1 MASFTEQEVIILDH
15 DENLIVIDDNDGPGE
30 VEDDDVII
38 TDCMP
43 CQSVMLP
50 DIELNGFPTHSPSP
64 PFFSSVTSL
73 PRVNSQGTRGT
84 ECFSPRLSTSRINS
98 KFRNLNWGSK
108 TSKYMSSNRISA
120 ATSCP
125 NRSESLGDP
134 RSSATCPSPSI
145 ISRQFSGTAQQPIN
159 LDDHEIS
166 LDLRQQKISDAGKWR
181 SRAASLSSSSILRSW
196 RSSSRDPTVVND
208 VDLANPSASRDR
220 SPDLESSS
228 EQTRKPFQQGEVI
241 DLEEDSIE
249 MLRIENAYEEEEK
262 RRKVRRKVSKVYERR
277 NPTIVGAWQRI
288 ESTLCLKDVKL
299 KANKTAQLK
308 DDTFI
313 RIKEIL
319 RNSETQEIRIRGHRL
334 QRARDLNGLLEKK
347 LNELV
352 LFLEVDLDDPRGPLE
367 QGAIEVSLEEI
378 SRLRSVRFTNQK
390 FPLCRNVILTEFR
403 NKEHAALDGGLTVR
417 WTYTCT
423 YASAADRD
431 HNLFKERSLQRLD
444 VEDCTPGFEISDE
457 DSRFQWRGETIL
469 GGAYRPG
476 IDQEEF
482 TSVPNSSNESPTGI
496 SEALETAEVALTPH
510 QSIELGDNDSQ
521 CCVLDEEE
529 LHSRM
534 EKRNYSAIDLD
545 PAEASSSSISTPK
558 RARCQVLDEV
568 EKTREGVARMSLQ
581 NTERSESMI
590 NDYQSNLPSD
600 SPPCTETID
609 LCIELPRMIDLVPSD
624 PTTAEDNIPLP
635 PKQRKAPVTRT
646 AYQTY
651 TYGDAFCGGGGSS
664 RGATMAGLR
673 LQWGFDFNKNA
684 CLSWR
689 ANFPWAICH
698 EMAAHE
704 FVQLSKTHL
713 NSDAMKVDILH
724 LSPPCQFFS
733 PAHTVEGV
741 DDEMNVAS
749 LFAVQTV
756 IEVSRARI
764 VTLEQTFG
772 IACSRFRFYFNALI
786 QMFTTHDFSVRWA
799 IVPLA
804 QWGLPQRRN
813 RLIIIASCPGEPL
826 PKMPLPTHSAADPA
840 PPFSLLPLVSANKT
854 LASIPYN
861 ADDHDIAAVTWLPE
875 RYMKPWDGSK
885 ILPRAMTTS
894 GGQNYHPSG
903 TRDLTLR
910 EYASLQGFPPK
921 HVFKGNYVKKQI
933 GNAVPPVVA
942 KVLFGSIKGDLERAD
957 GVEGPDLIE

>member
-1 MASFTEQEVIILDH
+1 MAPFTCQEVTIVDH
-15 DENLIVIDDNDGPGE
+15 NENVITIDDDDGPGE

-38 TDCMP
+38 TGYT
-43 CQSVMLP
+43 Q
-50 DIELNGFPTHSPSP
+50 
-64 PFFSSVTSL
+64 
-73 PRVNSQGTRGT
+73 
-84 ECFSPRLSTSRINS
+84 
-98 KFRNLNWGSK
+98 K
-108 TSKYMSSNRISA
+108 
-120 ATSCP
+120 
-125 NRSESLGDP
+125 
-134 RSSATCPSPSI
+134 
-145 ISRQFSGTAQQPIN
+145 PIN
-159 LDDHEIS
+159 IDDRETP
-166 LDLRQQKISDAGKWR
+166 LNLGQQKMSDVGEWR
-181 SRAASLSSSSILRSW
+181 SRAISLSNSSISRPW
-196 RSSSRDPTVVND
+196 RPGSRDFIVVHD
-208 VDLANPSASRDR
+208 AELASPSASQDR
-220 SPDLESSS
+220 SPDLESNL
-228 EQTRKPFQQGEVI
+228 ERTNRPFRQGEVI

-249 MLRIENAYEEEEK
+249 MLQIENAYEEEEK
-262 RRKVRRKVSKVYERR
+262 RRKVRRKISKVYERR

-288 ESTLCLKDVKL
+288 DSTLCMKDIKL

-313 RIKEIL
+313 RIKDIL
-319 RNSETQEIRIRGHRL
+319 RNSETQEIKIRGHRL

-367 QGAIEVSLEEI
+367 QGAVEVSLDEI
-378 SRLRSVRFTNQK
+378 TRIRSVRFTNQK

-403 NKEHAALDGGLTVR
+403 NKEHAATDGGLTVR

-431 HNLFKERSLQRLD
+431 HNLFKERSLQRLN

-476 IDQEEF
+476 IDQDEF
-482 TSVPNSSNESPTGI
+482 TSIPKNSKEVPTDI
-496 SEALETAEVALTPH
+496 SEALENTETAFMRH
-510 QSIELGDNDSQ
+510 QFINLGDDDHQ
-521 CCVLDEEE
+521 CCIVHEEE
-529 LHSRM
+529 IHSRM

-545 PAEASSSSISTPK
+545 HAEVSSSSETTPK

-581 NTERSESMI
+581 TTE
-590 NDYQSNLPSD
+590 QSKHMVIDNQPDIPSD
-600 SPPCTETID
+600 SPPNPETID
-609 LCIELPRMIDLVPSD
+609 LCIELPHMIDLVPSD
-624 PTTAEDNIPLP
+624 PTTGEDNTALP
-635 PKQRKAPVTRT
+635 PEETKPPVTRT

-673 LQWGFDFNKNA
+673 LKWGFDFNKHA

-689 ANFPWAICH
+689 ANFPWATCH
-698 EMAAHE
+698 EMPAHE
-704 FVQLSKTHL
+704 FVQLSKTHS
-713 NSDAMKVDILH
+713 NPDAMKVDILH

-772 IACSRFRFYFNALI
+772 IACSRF
-786 QMFTTHDFSVRWA
+786 S
-799 IVPLA
+799 
-804 QWGLPQRRN
+804 
-813 RLIIIASCPGEPL
+813 PGEPL
-826 PKMPLPTHSAADPA
+826 PKMPVPTHSAADTGSPLK
-840 PPFSLLPLVSANKT
+840 LLPLVSANKT
-854 LASIPYN
+854 LSSIPPN
-861 ADDHDIAAVTWLPE
+861 AADHDIEAVTWLPE

-942 KVLFGSIKGDLERAD
+942 KVLFEGIKGDLEGVD
-957 GVEGPDLIE
+957 GVEGHDLIE

>member
-1 MASFTEQEVIILDH
+1 MSVSLMAPFTCQEVTIVDH
-15 DENLIVIDDNDGPGE
+15 NENVITIDDDDGPGE

-38 TDCMP
+38 TDYMP

-50 DIELNGFPTHSPSP
+50 SIGLNGFPPCRPSSSS
-64 PFFSSVTSL
+64 FSSVTRRTESS
-73 PRVNSQGTRGT
+73 NSHR
-84 ECFSPRLSTSRINS
+84 SRSRINS
-98 KFRNLNWGSK
+98 TFRNPNWGFKISK
-108 TSKYMSSNRISA
+108 SVSSNRISA
-120 ATSCP
+120 ATSCSS
-125 NRSESLGDP
+125 RSESLGDP
-134 RSSATCPSPSI
+134 RSFATCPSPRT
-145 ISRQFSGTAQQPIN
+145 ISEQLSGTAQKPIN
-159 LDDHEIS
+159 IDDRETP
-166 LDLRQQKISDAGKWR
+166 LNLGQQKMSDVGEWR
-181 SRAASLSSSSILRSW
+181 SRAISLSNSSISRPW
-196 RSSSRDPTVVND
+196 RPGSRDFIVVHD
-208 VDLANPSASRDR
+208 AELASPSASQDR
-220 SPDLESSS
+220 SPDLESNL
-228 EQTRKPFQQGEVI
+228 ERTNRPFRQGEVI

-249 MLRIENAYEEEEK
+249 MLQIENAYEEEEK
-262 RRKVRRKVSKVYERR
+262 RRKVRRKISKVYERR

-288 ESTLCLKDVKL
+288 DSTLCMKDIKL

-313 RIKEIL
+313 RIKDIL
-319 RNSETQEIRIRGHRL
+319 RNSETQEIKIRGHRL

-367 QGAIEVSLEEI
+367 QGAVEVSLDEI
-378 SRLRSVRFTNQK
+378 TRIRSVRFTNQK

-403 NKEHAALDGGLTVR
+403 NKEHAATDGGLTVR

-431 HNLFKERSLQRLD
+431 HNLFKERSLQRLN

-476 IDQEEF
+476 IDQDEF
-482 TSVPNSSNESPTGI
+482 TSIPKNSKEVPTDI
-496 SEALETAEVALTPH
+496 SEALENTETAFMRH
-510 QSIELGDNDSQ
+510 QFINLGDDDHQ
-521 CCVLDEEE
+521 CCIVHEEE
-529 LHSRM
+529 IHSRM

-545 PAEASSSSISTPK
+545 HAEVSSSSETTPK

-581 NTERSESMI
+581 TTE
-590 NDYQSNLPSD
+590 QSKHMVIDNQPDIPSD
-600 SPPCTETID
+600 SPPNPETID
-609 LCIELPRMIDLVPSD
+609 LCIELPHMIDLVPSD
-624 PTTAEDNIPLP
+624 PTTGEDNTALP
-635 PKQRKAPVTRT
+635 PEETKPPVTRT

-673 LQWGFDFNKNA
+673 LKWGFDFNKHA

-689 ANFPWAICH
+689 ANFPWATCH
-698 EMAAHE
+698 EMPAHE
-704 FVQLSKTHL
+704 FVQLSKTHS
-713 NSDAMKVDILH
+713 NPDAMKVDILH

-813 RLIIIASCPGEPL
+813 SPGEPL
-826 PKMPLPTHSAADPA
+826 PKMPVPTHSAADTGSPLK
-840 PPFSLLPLVSANKT
+840 LLPLVSANKT
-854 LASIPYN
+854 LSSIPPN
-861 ADDHDIAAVTWLPE
+861 AADHDIEAVTWLPE

-942 KVLFGSIKGDLERAD
+942 KVLFEGIKGDLEGVD
-957 GVEGPDLIE
+957 GVEGHDLIE